1 MNILYFH
8 QHFSTPLGS
17 GGIRSYAMANRL
29 VEKGHQVTMVCGSY
43 SGGHTGLDQ
52 PFEKGVRRGMV
63 DGIDVIEFQLTYS
76 NQDGFLKR
84 TALFLRFALK
94 SIGVALSEK
103 YDLLFAT
110 TTPLTAAIPGIF
122 ARWLRRKPFV
132 FEVRDLWPELPREM
146 GVITNPV
153 VLWAMGVLE
162 WAAYKSAHRLVGLS
176 PGIVDGIA
184 RLGIP
189 RERIAMIPN
198 GCDLA
203 LFGSLPVAR
212 CPLPVEEKTKAFTG
226 NGQRETDNEKTWR
239 PVGVKQKDL
248 MVVFA
253 GTHGMANGLDAVLDA
268 AAALKQ
274 RERDDIKIVL
284 IGQGKLK
291 SGLMARAQAEQLNNV
306 VFHDPVS
313 KYKLAGLMTAT
324 DVGLQV
330 LANVP
335 AFYYGTSPNKF
346 FDYIASGLPVLNN
359 YPGWLAEMINEHHCG
374 VAVPPKNPEA
384 FADALISLADHRE
397 KLAPMGKA
405 GRALAERLFD
415 REKLADQFV
424 GWVTECC
431 VEKITVRDQQSVVR
445 KRHRK
450 KHRA

>member
-1 MNILYFH
+1 
-8 QHFSTPLGS
+8 
-17 GGIRSYAMANRL
+17 
-29 VEKGHQVTMVCGSY
+29 MVCGSY
-43 SGGHTGLDQ
+43 SGGHTGLEQ
-52 PFEKGVRRGMV
+52 PFVKGVRRGMV

-76 NQDGFLKR
+76 NQDSFLKR

-94 SIGVALSEK
+94 SVGVSLSEK

-122 ARWLRRKPFV
+122 ARWLRRKPFI

-146 GVITNPV
+146 GVITNPF
-153 VLWAMGVLE
+153 VLWAMGRLE

-176 PGIVDGIA
+176 PGIVDGII

-198 GCDLA
+198 GCDFS
-203 LFGSLPVAR
+203 LFGLLNEQDSKTT
-212 CPLPVEEKTKAFTG
+212 EKEKA
-226 NGQRETDNEKTWR
+226 WR
-239 PVGVKQKDL
+239 PEGVNGNDL
-248 MVVFA
+248 MAVFA

-268 AAALKQ
+268 AKVLKE
-274 RERDDIKIVL
+274 RKRDDIKIVL

-291 SGLMARAQAEQLNNV
+291 SQLMARAREEQLNNV

-313 KYKLAGLMTAT
+313 KTRLAGLMAVS

-374 VAVPPKNPEA
+374 VAVPPENSSA
-384 FADALISLADHRE
+384 FADALISMANHRE
-397 KLAPMGKA
+397 KLETMGRA
-405 GRALAERLFD
+405 GKALAERLFD
-415 REKLADQFV
+415 RDKLADQFA
-424 GWVTECC
+424 GWVTEGYIDK
-431 VEKITVRDQQSVVR
+431 VAIRNRQSFAPNKQKQKNRV
-445 KRHRK
+445 
-450 KHRA
+450 